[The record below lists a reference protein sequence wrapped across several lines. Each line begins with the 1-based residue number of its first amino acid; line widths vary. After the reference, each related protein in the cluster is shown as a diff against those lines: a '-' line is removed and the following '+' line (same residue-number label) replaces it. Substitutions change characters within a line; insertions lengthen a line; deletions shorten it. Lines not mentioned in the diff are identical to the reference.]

1 MKTTS
6 IRQLCAARGPS
17 REIASW
23 NLGPIAHFSCP
34 FSWYYEELHG
44 PIPLL
49 LNTVNVNAQP
59 VSFLQQYFW
68 RSEQNITQMLPIFS
82 DTQIVVGLLSHPVEG
97 PGLCQQLSISPDG
110 QIQDK
115 LTRLQSPPAYQS
127 SASRVVVL
135 RSFEF
140 PWKTRMVML
149 CDAAGQLAQMSVAAS
164 VMHSNTLILMR
175 YRGTERDTTHYTTLQ
190 QQLPLILFFFLQTL
204 LSHFLPSN

>member
-1 MKTTS
+1 M
-6 IRQLCAARGPS
+6 
-17 REIASW
+17 
-23 NLGPIAHFSCP
+23 
-34 FSWYYEELHG
+34 
-44 PIPLL
+44 
-49 LNTVNVNAQP
+49 
-59 VSFLQQYFW
+59 
-68 RSEQNITQMLPIFS
+68 QMLPIFS
-82 DTQIVVGLLSHPVEG
+82 ATQIVAGLLSTLVEV
-97 PGLCQQLSISPDG
+97 PGLYQQLSISPDG

-115 LTRLQSPPAYQS
+115 LTRLQSPPACQS
-127 SASRVVVL
+127 SASRMVVL

-190 QQLPLILFFFLQTL
+190 QQLPLILFFFLQAV

>member
-1 MKTTS
+1 MLPTAFFYLITVY
-6 IRQLCAARGPS
+6 LTVCAKS
-17 REIASW
+17 S
-23 NLGPIAHFSCP
+23 
-34 FSWYYEELHG
+34 
-44 PIPLL
+44 
-49 LNTVNVNAQP
+49 V
-59 VSFLQQYFW
+59 
-68 RSEQNITQMLPIFS
+68 QMLPTFS
-82 DTQIVVGLLSHPVEG
+82 DTQVVAGFLSTPVEV
-97 PGLCQQLSISPDG
+97 PGLYQQLSISPDG

-204 LSHFLPSN
+204 LSHFFPSN